1 MKNQKSLKKYLGRV
15 MAELRELPT
24 DLQELALYHLHIR
37 IKELKDDQNY
47 QNFGAP
53 RRDKIRARREDE
65 YEL

>member
-1 MKNQKSLKKYLGRV
+1 